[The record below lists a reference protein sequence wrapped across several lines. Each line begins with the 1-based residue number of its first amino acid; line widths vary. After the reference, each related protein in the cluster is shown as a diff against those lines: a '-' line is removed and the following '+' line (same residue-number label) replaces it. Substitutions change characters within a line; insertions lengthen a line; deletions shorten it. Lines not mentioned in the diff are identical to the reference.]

1 MRVKSMHTLTITSI
15 VIGTVALMLCL
26 VGILKLSKRLLMSSV
41 RYEITGL
48 VLLSVAVLLFLV
60 SSNIHTYERLVYE
73 QPIASISFHQISHQ
87 HFSVQLKQLE
97 SGENWFYE
105 LRGDE
110 WQIDAQILTWKGYA
124 NLLGLDSYYRLHR
137 LSGRYTDIE
146 QERTAPRTVHGLTEE
161 QRIDLWSYAN
171 EYRNWLNMVDATYGS
186 AVFLPM
192 NDMAKYSVSISRNGL
207 VARPDNAIARE
218 AVINWIGL

>member
-1 MRVKSMHTLTITSI
+1 
-15 VIGTVALMLCL
+15 MLCL
-26 VGILKLSKRLLMSSV
+26 IGMLKLSKRSLLSSA
-41 RYEITGL
+41 RYEISGL
-48 VLLSVAVLLFLV
+48 LLLSTAAMLFLV

-73 QPIASISFHQISHQ
+73 QPIVNISFHQLSPQ
-87 HFSVQLKQLE
+87 HFSVELKELE
-97 SGENWFYE
+97 SGESGFFE

-124 NLLGLDSYYRLHR
+124 NLLGLESYYRLHR
-137 LSGRYTDIE
+137 LSGRYTDID
-146 QERTAPRTVHGLTEE
+146 QERSAPRTVYGLSDE

-171 EYRNWLNMVDATYGS
+171 EYRNWLSMVDATYGS

-192 NDMAKYSVSISRNGL
+192 DDRARYSVSISRNGL

-218 AVINWIGL
+218 AVSNWIGL

>member
-1 MRVKSMHTLTITSI
+1 MQTLTIASL
-15 VIGTVALMLCL
+15 VIAAIGLLLCVLGIIRLTKRLMMSSFRYEVTGFVLLTVAAM
-26 VGILKLSKRLLMSSV
+26 
-41 RYEITGL
+41 
-48 VLLSVAVLLFLV
+48 LFLV

-73 QPIASISFHQISHQ
+73 QPIASIGFHEIAPQ
-87 HFSVQLKQLE
+87 HFSAELKALGDDGD
-97 SGENWFYE
+97 SWFYE

-110 WQIDAQILTWKGYA
+110 WQVDAQILTWHGYA

-146 QERTAPRTVHGLTEE
+146 EERSRPRTVHGLASE

-171 EYRNWLNMVDATYGS
+171 EYRNWLSMVDATYGS

-192 NDMAKYSVSISRNGL
+192 NDGARYSITISRNGL
-207 VARPDNAIARE
+207 VARPENAVARE
-218 AVINWIGL
+218 AINNWIGF

>member
-1 MRVKSMHTLTITSI
+1 MHTLTITSI

-26 VGILKLSKRLLMSSV
+26 IGILKLSKRLLMSSF

-48 VLLSVAVLLFLV
+48 VLLSVAVMLFLV

-73 QPIASISFHQISHQ
+73 QPIASISFHQISPQ

-97 SGENWFYE
+97 SGESWFYE

-171 EYRNWLNMVDATYGS
+171 EYRNWLSMVDATYGS

-192 NDMAKYSVSISRNGL
+192 NDMAMYSVSISRNGL

>member
-1 MRVKSMHTLTITSI
+1 MQTLTITSI
-15 VIGTVALMLCL
+15 VIGSIGLMLCL
-26 VGILKLSKRLLMSSV
+26 LGILRLTRRLLMRSV
-41 RYEITGL
+41 RYEITGI
-48 VLLSVAVLLFLV
+48 VLLSVAAMLFLV

-73 QPIASISFHQISHQ
+73 QPIASLSFHQMSPQ
-87 HFSVQLKQLE
+87 YFGVELKELG
-97 SGENWFYE
+97 SGESWFYE

-110 WQIDAQILTWKGYA
+110 WQLDAQILTWKGYA
-124 NLLGLDSYYRLHR
+124 NLLGLDAYYRLHR

-146 QERTAPRTVHGLTEE
+146 QERTAPHTVHGLSEE
-161 QRIDLWSYAN
+161 QRIDLWSYAH

-192 NDMAKYSVSISRNGL
+192 DNLARYSVSISRNGL

-218 AVINWIGL
+218 AVTNWIGF

>member
-1 MRVKSMHTLTITSI
+1 MLLCVLGIIKLT
-15 VIGTVALMLCL
+15 
-26 VGILKLSKRLLMSSV
+26 KRLMMSSF
-41 RYEITGL
+41 RYEISGI
-48 VLLSVAVLLFLV
+48 VLLSVAAMLFLV

-73 QPIASISFHQISHQ
+73 QRVAVINFHKISAK
-87 HFSVQLKQLE
+87 HFSVELE
-97 SGENWFYE
+97 EPASGESWFYE

-110 WQIDAQILTWKGYA
+110 WQLDAQILTWHGYA

-137 LSGRYTDIE
+137 LSGRYSDIE
-146 QERTAPRTVHGLTEE
+146 EERNAPRTVHGLAAE

-171 EYRNWLNMVDATYGS
+171 EYKNWLSMVDATYGS

-192 NDMAKYSVSISRNGL
+192 NDAARYSISISRNGL

-218 AVINWIGL
+218 AVSDWIGF

>member
-1 MRVKSMHTLTITSI
+1 MHTLTITSI
-15 VIGTVALMLCL
+15 VIGTIALMLCL
-26 VGILKLSKRLLMSSV
+26 VGILKLSKKLLMSSV

-48 VLLSVAVLLFLV
+48 VLLSVAVMLFLV

-73 QPIASISFHQISHQ
+73 QPIANISFYQISPQ

-171 EYRNWLNMVDATYGS
+171 EYRNWLSMVDATYGS

-192 NDMAKYSVSISRNGL
+192 NDRAKYSVSISRNGL

>member
-1 MRVKSMHTLTITSI
+1 MQTLTVTSLI
-15 VIGTVALMLCL
+15 IAAAGLLLCV
-26 VGILKLSKRLLMSSV
+26 VGIIKLTKRLMISSF
-41 RYEITGL
+41 RYEITGV
-48 VLLSVAVLLFLV
+48 VLLTAAAMLFLV

-73 QPIASISFHQISHQ
+73 QPIASISFHKIAPQ
-87 HFSVQLKQLE
+87 HFSVELE
-97 SGENWFYE
+97 PQGDGENWFYE

-110 WQIDAQILTWKGYA
+110 WQLDAQILTWHGYA

-146 QERTAPRTVHGLTEE
+146 EERTRPRSVHGLAAE

-171 EYRNWLNMVDATYGS
+171 EYRNWLSMVDATYGS

-192 NDMAKYSVSISRNGL
+192 NDGARYSVSISRNGL
-207 VARPDNAIARE
+207 VARPDNAVARE
-218 AVINWIGL
+218 AVSNWIGF